1 MPYANGDYKN
11 QKYLHCGLDYTWNGD
26 REYYFW

>member
-11 QKYLHCGLDYTWNGD
+11 QNCLLCGLNYTQNGD
-26 REYYFW
+26 KQNYF